1 MNKYIFPYQEQLD
14 RIKRLEED
22 IQRFSVATDDNFE
35 KAIDA
40 FTSFFIQ
47 CYHLRDWLIESRY
60 NRRDIDVFISNSF
73 SLSLCRDMA
82 NKQKHKTI
90 DKYEPQN
97 HLVEHKIDD
106 NSNILTPIVRYWDP
120 FKKENR
126 FGIDVEEFGTLIDV
140 VDLAEKCIS
149 EWEKFLYL
157 WSI

>member
-1 MNKYIFPYQEQLD
+1 MNKYIFPYEEQLD

-22 IQRFSVATDDNFE
+22 IERFSVATDDNFE

-47 CYHLRDWLIESRY
+47 CYHLRDWLVESRY
-60 NRRDIDVFISNSF
+60 SRRDIDVFISSSF
-73 SLSLCRDMA
+73 ALSLCRDMA

-97 HLVEHKIDD
+97 HLMEHKIDG
-106 NSNILTPIVRYWDP
+106 SNILTCIICYYDP
-120 FKKENR
+120 FRKENR
-126 FGIDVEEFGTLIDV
+126 YGIDVQEIDTLVDV
-140 VDLAEKCIS
+140 VDLAEKCVD
-149 EWEKFLYL
+149 EWQRFLYL

>member
-1 MNKYIFPYQEQLD
+1 MDKYIFPYQEQLD

-22 IQRFSVATDDNFE
+22 VEHFSISSDDNFE

-47 CYHLRDWLIESRY
+47 CYHLRDWLAESRY
-60 NRRDIDVFISNSF
+60 SRRDIDIFISESF

-97 HLVEHKIDD
+97 HLIEHKIDD
-106 NSNILTPIVRYWDP
+106 NSNISTPIVRYYDP
-120 FKKENR
+120 FRKENR
-126 FGIDVEEFGTLIDV
+126 YGIDVQEFGTLIDV
-140 VDLAEKCIS
+140 IDLVKKCID
-149 EWEKFLYL
+149 EWEKFLYIY
-157 WSI
+157 SI

>member
-1 MNKYIFPYQEQLD
+1 MDKYIFPYQEQLD

-22 IQRFSVATDDNFE
+22 IERFSTSSDDNFE

-47 CYHLRDWLIESRY
+47 CYHLRDWLAESRY
-60 NRRDIDVFISNSF
+60 RRRDIDIFISGSF
-73 SLSLCRDMA
+73 SLSLCRDIA

-106 NSNILTPIVRYWDP
+106 NSNILTPIVRYYDP
-120 FKKENR
+120 FRKENR
-126 FGIDVEEFGTLIDV
+126 FGIDVQEFGTLIDV
-140 VDLAEKCIS
+140 IDLAEKCID
-149 EWEKFLYL
+149 EWEKFLYIY
-157 WSI
+157 SI

>member
-1 MNKYIFPYQEQLD
+1 MNKYIFPYEEQLD

-22 IQRFSVATDDNFE
+22 IQRFSIATDDNFE

-47 CYHLRDWLIESRY
+47 CYHLRDWLVESRY
-60 NRRDIDVFISNSF
+60 NRRDIDVFISGSF
-73 SLSLCRDMA
+73 ALSLCRDMA

-97 HLVEHKIDD
+97 HLVEHKIADK
-106 NSNILTPIVRYWDP
+106 SNILTPIVRYWDP
-120 FKKENR
+120 FRKENR

-140 VDLAEKCIS
+140 IDLADKCVN
-149 EWEKFLYL
+149 EWERFLYL